1 MDTVLKQ
8 ALGNAGTPAPA
19 GPPGFAFDN
28 TYARDLE
35 GLYVPWKPAGS
46 PAPRLL
52 ELNADLADELGLD
65 ARTLA
70 GPNGLAVFAGNAV
83 PEGAQPL
90 AQAYAGHQFGGFVPQ
105 LGDGRALLLGELTG
119 PDEALRDLHLKG
131 SGATPFARGGDG
143 LAAVGPMLREYIVS
157 EAMHALGVP
166 TTRALAVVATGKPVF
181 RDTPQPGAV
190 LARVAASHLRVGS
203 FQYVAARGDTELLRR
218 LADQAV
224 EHGTR
229 IAIEPMPFSRIASVP
244 MGAELVSAAAHPA
257 VGLVVDAWHVFRA
270 GTTLDELSAA
280 VPPGMV
286 FGVEL
291 DDAASEVFG
300 TLFEDTVERRLLCGE
315 GSFDLPEL
323 VDTLRDIGFTGP
335 WGVEILS
342 GSFRRLPVDRALQL
356 AADSARSVL

>member
-1 MDTVLKQ
+1 MTTGLVATAWTSAGDTSPLH
-8 ALGNAGTPAPA
+8 TPATSP
-19 GPPGFAFDN
+19 
-28 TYARDLE
+28 
-35 GLYVPWKPAGS
+35 VPI
-46 PAPRLL
+46 
-52 ELNADLADELGLD
+52 E
-65 ARTLA
+65 
-70 GPNGLAVFAGNAV
+70 
-83 PEGAQPL
+83 Q
-90 AQAYAGHQFGGFVPQ
+90 
-105 LGDGRALLLGELTG
+105 
-119 PDEALRDLHLKG
+119 
-131 SGATPFARGGDG
+131 
-143 LAAVGPMLREYIVS
+143 
-157 EAMHALGVP
+157 
-166 TTRALAVVATGKPVF
+166 
-181 RDTPQPGAV
+181 
-190 LARVAASHLRVGS
+190 RVAAAATVGYCGMGLIADDLVAVRDSIGFARLAGLFDAYGIVHIEIELLERWWIPRNEPGHS
-203 FQYVAARGDTELLRR
+203 FDVRDLLLSAADVLAPSFIKIGSENGSPDGDLSALVDPLRR